1 MQLRG
6 LVEYSH
12 QLVFNRPDLNDVI
25 MNSLDVAQ
33 NRIVSGANEDCECE
47 RAKKEMEKL
56 AGIY

>member
-12 QLVFNRPDLNDVI
+12 QLVFNRPDLNDTI

-33 NRIVSGANEDCECE
+33 NRIVSGANEQHECD
-47 RAKKEMEKL
+47 RVKKEMDQI
-56 AGIY
+56 ANP

>member
-33 NRIVSGANEDCECE
+33 NRIVAGANEQHECD
-47 RAKKEMEKL
+47 RVTKEMDQI
-56 AGIY
+56 ANP